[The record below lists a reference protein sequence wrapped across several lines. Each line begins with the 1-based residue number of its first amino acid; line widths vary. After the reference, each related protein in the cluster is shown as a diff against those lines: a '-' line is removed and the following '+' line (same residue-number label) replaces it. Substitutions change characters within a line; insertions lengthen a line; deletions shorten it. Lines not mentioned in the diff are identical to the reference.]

1 MNTINFISP
10 IKQKKDTRPIEEILK
25 STKKLFET
33 QRGKD
38 NNTPVSQRLTLSGNF
53 SQPTSQRAESS
64 SVKEINEN
72 LKILKKRTQTVLET
86 YSEMLIKSGGTCIN
100 SVNSI
105 NSINA
110 QTISNFHTKNK
121 RKNQS
126 SYEDSIQEK
135 SNS

>member
-72 LKILKKRTQTVLET
+72 FKILKKRTQTVLET
-86 YSEMLIKSGGTCIN
+86 YSEMLFKSGGTCIN
-100 SVNSI
+100 T
-105 NSINA
+105 

>member
-72 LKILKKRTQTVLET
+72 FKILKKRTQTVLET
-86 YSEMLIKSGGTCIN
+86 YSEMLIKSGGTC
-100 SVNSI
+100 
-105 NSINA
+105 INA